1 MLTYALIVFAVAA
14 LGGLVLASSVL
25 RGKLAPWALSIL
37 HALLG
42 ATGLV
47 LLLLGVMGG
56 SGAGRAVAA
65 LGLLVVAALGGF
77 YLASIH
83 ARKAVAPIFTPRHAK
98 GFASQML
105 AQSELYAR
113 KYDGAEGKVFDI
125 GNDMTELAFAV
136 LSDTLFS
143 GEIVT
148 SSNKFADDVDD
159 LLRSMGRVD
168 PMDLLRAPG
177 WVPRVTRIGGLKVLA
192 KFRGIVRDTLF
203 STLMAG

>member
-42 ATGLV
+42 ASGLV

-77 YLASIH
+77 YLASMH
-83 ARKAVAPIFTPRHAK
+83 LRKTVAPKAVVFVHAGVAVT
-98 GFASQML
+98 GFLVLLS
-105 AQSELYAR
+105 
-113 KYDGAEGKVFDI
+113 
-125 GNDMTELAFAV
+125 AV
-136 LSDTLFS
+136 LAL
-143 GEIVT
+143 
-148 SSNKFADDVDD
+148 
-159 LLRSMGRVD
+159 
-168 PMDLLRAPG
+168 
-177 WVPRVTRIGGLKVLA
+177 
-192 KFRGIVRDTLF
+192 
-203 STLMAG
+203 